1 MVDDPER
8 TTRPVW
14 VDMVNAGSVLPIALE
29 AARPF
34 SVDVLLGA
42 ALARRG
48 LGAGDLAAFCAP
60 GPGTADDFLEPLGVL
75 LDSLESDANLTIL
88 GRWITHRFLDRLL
101 DVRLQIAEYVRTDPG
116 VRDERI
122 VEPIVVIGAPRT
134 GTTALHALL
143 AADDRHRVPL
153 GWELLRPVP
162 PPIAGVEDERVAL
175 ADLELRIPQSV
186 VGGLESIHA
195 YSARMHKECLSAMS
209 LAFRS
214 EEFVSRYSST
224 RYIDWLGTC
233 DMTPAYEMHRLVLQI
248 LQRNQP
254 TQRWVLKSPVHLH
267 NLDSLLATYPD
278 ARLVVTH
285 RDPLAILGSVSSL
298 IATLRSAHSDLV
310 SLTQIGR
317 YHADLYF
324 RDLEGLRERVAES
337 TLRGVALSHVSFSAL
352 RSDPA
357 GELRRVYG
365 ELGLSFPGTVR
376 DSIAQESARLGTESA
391 TPHQWNF
398 ESLGLDRDNE
408 RARFGPYC
416 DAFAVSEEV

>member
-1 MVDDPER
+1 VIDPE
-8 TTRPVW
+8 TTNRPAW
-14 VDMVNAGSVLPIALE
+14 VEMVNEGAVLPIALE
-29 AARPF
+29 AERPLQR
-34 SVDVLLGA
+34 DVLLGA

-48 LGAGDLAAFCAP
+48 HDAGNIAEFCAP
-60 GPGTADDFLEPLGVL
+60 GPGTGDDFLEPLGVL

-88 GRWITHRFLDRLL
+88 GRWITQRFLDRLL
-101 DVRLQIAEYVRTDPG
+101 DVRLQIAEYVRSDPG
-116 VRDERI
+116 VRDEQI

-134 GTTALHALL
+134 GTTAIHALL

-162 PPIAGVEDERVAL
+162 PPIAGMEDERVAL
-175 ADLELRIPQSV
+175 ADLELRIPQTV

-195 YSARMHKECLSAMS
+195 YSGRMKKECLSAMS

-224 RYIDWLGTC
+224 GYIDWLGTC

-267 NLDSLLATYPD
+267 NLDPLLATYPD

-310 SLTQIGR
+310 SLPQIGR

-324 RDLEGLRERVAES
+324 RDLEGLRTRVADGS
-337 TLRGVALSHVSFSAL
+337 LHGVSISHVAFSAL
-352 RSDPA
+352 RSDPLS
-357 GELRRVYG
+357 ELRRAYS
-365 ELGLSFPGTVR
+365 ELGVSMPESVR
-376 DSIAQESARLGTESA
+376 NSISLESARLGTESP
-391 TPHQWNF
+391 TPHEWNF
-398 ESLGLDRDNE
+398 EVLGLDRENE
-408 RARFGPYC
+408 RARFAPYC
-416 DAFAVSEEV
+416 DAFAVPEEV

>member
-1 MVDDPER
+1 
-8 TTRPVW
+8 
-14 VDMVNAGSVLPIALE
+14 MVNEGAVLPIALE
-29 AARPF
+29 AARPLQI
-34 SVDVLLGA
+34 DVLLGA

-48 LGAGDLAAFCAP
+48 CNAGDMAAFCAP
-60 GPGTADDFLEPLGVL
+60 GPGTGDDFLEPLGVL
-75 LDSLESDANLTIL
+75 LDSLEFDANLTIL
-88 GRWITHRFLDRLL
+88 GRWMTQRFLDRLL
-101 DVRLQIAEYVRTDPG
+101 DVRLQIAEYVRADPG

-162 PPIAGVEDERVAL
+162 PPIAGMEDERVAL

-186 VGGLESIHA
+186 VGSLESIHA
-195 YSARMHKECLSAMS
+195 YSGRMHKECLSAMS

-224 RYIDWLGTC
+224 RYVDWLGTC
-233 DMTPAYEMHRLVLQI
+233 DMTPAYEMHQLVLQI

-267 NLDSLLATYPD
+267 NLDPLLATYPD

-324 RDLEGLRERVAES
+324 RDLEGLRERVAELS
-337 TLRGVALSHVSFSAL
+337 LRGVSISHVAFSAL
-352 RSDPA
+352 RSDPLS
-357 GELRRVYG
+357 ELRRVYS
-365 ELGLSFPGTVR
+365 ELGVSMPESVRYSLS
-376 DSIAQESARLGTESA
+376 QESARLGTESA

-408 RARFGPYC
+408 RVRFAPYC
-416 DAFAVSEEV
+416 DVFAVSEEV